1 MIDFHSHILPCMDD
15 GCESAEESVAALELL
30 YQSGVRKVMLTPHY
44 YAEKESVDEFL
55 LRREASYKRLKEEID
70 KTSLELPELCLGA
83 EVKFFCGI
91 SLRTDIKM
99 LCYENTK
106 CLLLEMPFEKWSKSV
121 YTEVM
126 NLQGKN
132 GVIPLIAHFNRY
144 IPHGNS
150 FKDIT
155 SLGCPLQ
162 LNAEVFDKKIGK
174 RKWLKYLKME
184 DIVLGSDC
192 HNMDTRKPNMDKAL
206 SVICD
211 RHGDDYMSKINN
223 VGNMLINT

>member
-1 MIDFHSHILPCMDD
+1 MVDFHSHILPCMDD
-15 GCESAEESVAALELL
+15 GCKSVEDSVEALKLL
-30 YQSGVRKVMLTPHY
+30 YKSGVHKVMLTPHY

-55 LRREASYKRLKEEID
+55 LRREASYKLLKEEID
-70 KTSLELPELCLGA
+70 KTSLELPKLSLGA

-91 SLRTDIKM
+91 SLRNDIKK
-99 LCYENTK
+99 LCYEDTK
-106 CLLLEMPFEKWSKSV
+106 CILLEMPFEKWNKSV

-126 NLQGKN
+126 NLQGRN
-132 GVIPLIAHFNRY
+132 GIIPLIAHFNRY
-144 IPHGNS
+144 IPYGNS

-162 LNAEVFDKKIGK
+162 LNAEVFEKKLGT
-174 RKWLKYLKME
+174 RRWLKYLSTE

-192 HNMDTRKPNMDKAL
+192 HNMDTRKPNIDKAL

-211 RHGDDYMSKINN
+211 KYGDDFISKINN
-223 VGNMLINT
+223 VGNMLLNT